1 MKDEKVMIF
10 SHRYIIIL
18 MMIVLIFSACGINP
32 VTRTRELNF
41 ISEEREIS
49 LGRNASSSISQ
60 QYGIYNNTELEHYV
74 NEVGQRLVGVSDRN
88 SIPYEFH
95 VVDIPML
102 NAFALPGGY
111 IYITRGLLAELDNE
125 AQLASVLGH
134 EIGHVCARH
143 SASQLSE
150 QLAFTALTL
159 ASLAAPG
166 AREMAPVTAA
176 LTQSITLGYSRE
188 KEFEADAMGLTY
200 MYRAGY
206 DPMQASI
213 FLSQLS
219 RMSQGAAGYSVYTST
234 HPDIFDRISETRNK
248 AKQMVGFTISMN
260 KIRGQEG
267 KGEAEV
273 TKQEIAN
280 HRGNIFEDEYK
291 SHLDGLLYG
300 PSEAPRRLRIYT
312 VKEGDTIESIAE
324 DFVGNKRQAKEI
336 AELNKLEVDS
346 PLRAGQKLKIII

>member
-1 MKDEKVMIF
+1 MV
-10 SHRYIIIL
+10 
-18 MMIVLIFSACGINP
+18 IVLIFSACGINP
-32 VTRTRELNF
+32 VTRRREFN
-41 ISEEREIS
+41 IINEEREIS

-60 QYGIYNNTELEHYV
+60 QYGIYNNTKLEHYV
-74 NEVGQRLVGVSDRN
+74 NEVGQRLVSVSDRN

-95 VVDIPML
+95 VVDMPFL

-134 EIGHVCARH
+134 EIGHVCCRH

-159 ASLAAPG
+159 AALAAPG

-188 KEFEADAMGLTY
+188 KEFQADATGLKY

-206 DPMQASI
+206 DPMQVSI

-300 PSEAPRRLRIYT
+300 PREAPRRLRIYT

-336 AELNKLEVDS
+336 AELNKLEIDS
-346 PLRAGQKLKIII
+346 PLRVGQKLKIII

>member
-1 MKDEKVMIF
+1 MIF
-10 SHRYIIIL
+10 FHRYVIML
-18 MMIVLIFSACGINP
+18 MVIVLIFSGCGINP
-32 VTRTRELNF
+32 VTRTREFN
-41 ISEEREIS
+41 IINEEREIAI
-49 LGRNASSSISQ
+49 GRNVSYEISK
-60 QYGIYNNTELEHYV
+60 QYGVYHNTELENYV
-74 NEVGQRLVGVSDRN
+74 NKVGQQLVSVSDRN

-95 VVDIPML
+95 VLDMPFL

-176 LTQSITLGYSRE
+176 LTQSITLGYSRQ
-188 KEFEADAMGLTY
+188 KEFEADAMGLKY

-206 DPMQASI
+206 DPMQVSI
-213 FLSQLS
+213 FLTKLS
-219 RMSQGAAGYSVYTST
+219 RMAGGPVGYSVYCAT
-234 HPDIFDRISETRNK
+234 HPDTFDRISATRNK
-248 AKQMVGFTISMN
+248 AKQMVGFDITMD
-260 KIRGQEG
+260 KIKGQEG

-273 TKQEIAN
+273 TRQEIVGY
-280 HRGNIFEDEYK
+280 RGKILEDEYK

-300 PSEAPRRLRIYT
+300 PREAPRRIKIYT
-312 VKEGDTIESIAE
+312 VKAGDTIESIAE
-324 DFVGNKRQAKEI
+324 DFTGNKLQAKEI
-336 AELNKLEVDS
+336 AEFNELEVDS
-346 PLRAGQKLKIII
+346 PLRVGQKLKIII

>member
-1 MKDEKVMIF
+1 MIF

-18 MMIVLIFSACGINP
+18 MVIVLIFSACGINP

-49 LGRNASSSISQ
+49 LGRNASYEISK
-60 QYGIYNNTELEHYV
+60 QYGVYNNTDLEHYV
-74 NEVGQRLVGVSDRN
+74 NEVGQRLVNVSDRN

-95 VVDIPML
+95 IVDMPIL

-111 IYITRGLLAELDNE
+111 IYITRGLLAELENE

-150 QLAFTALTL
+150 QLAFTVLTL

-166 AREMAPVTAA
+166 TREMAPVTAA

-188 KEFEADAMGLTY
+188 KESEADAMGLKY

-206 DPMQASI
+206 DPMQVTI

-219 RMSQGAAGYSVYTST
+219 RMSQGPGGYGVYTST
-234 HPDIFDRISETRNK
+234 HPDIFDRISATRNE
-248 AKQMVGFTISMN
+248 AKQMVGFNIGMG

-267 KGEAEV
+267 KGQAEV
-273 TKQEIAN
+273 TKQEIMN
-280 HRGNIFEDEYK
+280 QRGNLFEDEYI

-300 PSEAPRRLRIYT
+300 PPEAPRRLRIYT

-324 DFVGNKRQAKEI
+324 DFSGNKRQAKEI
-336 AELNKLEVDS
+336 AELNKLEIDS
-346 PLRAGQKLKIII
+346 PLRVGQKLKIII

>member
-1 MKDEKVMIF
+1 MIVYQ
-10 SHRYIIIL
+10 RYIPIL
-18 MMIVLIFSACGINP
+18 ILTVLFFSACGINP

-49 LGRNASSSISQ
+49 LGRNASYEISK
-60 QYGIYNNTELEHYV
+60 QYGVYNNTELEQYV
-74 NEVGQRLVGVSDRN
+74 NEVGQRLVSVSDRT

-95 VVDIPML
+95 VVDMPML

-111 IYITRGLLAELDNE
+111 IYITRGLLAELENE

-150 QLAFTALTL
+150 QVAFTALTL

-166 AREMAPVTAA
+166 AREMAPVIPA

-188 KEFEADAMGLTY
+188 KESQADTMGLTY
-200 MYRAGY
+200 MNRAGY
-206 DPMQASI
+206 NSMEMSA
-213 FLSQLS
+213 FLTRLS
-219 RMSQGAAGYSVYTST
+219 RMAQGPGGYGVYTST
-234 HPDIFDRISETRNK
+234 HPDIFDRISATHNE
-248 AKQMVGFTISMN
+248 AKQIVGFDITMD

-273 TKQEIAN
+273 TRQEIMN
-280 HRGNIFEDEYK
+280 HRGKILEDEYI

-300 PSEAPRRLRIYT
+300 PREAPRRIRIYT
-312 VKEGDTIESIAE
+312 VKEGDTIESIAK
-324 DFVGNKRQAKEI
+324 DFAGNKLQAKEI
-336 AELNKLEVDS
+336 ADLNDLEVNS
-346 PLRAGQKLKIII
+346 PLRIGQKLKVII

>member
-1 MKDEKVMIF
+1 MIL

-18 MMIVLIFSACGINP
+18 LVIVFIFSDCGINP
-32 VTRTRELNF
+32 VTGRRELNF
-41 ISEEREIS
+41 INEEREIS
-49 LGRNASSSISQ
+49 LGRNASYSISQ
-60 QYGIYNNTELEHYV
+60 EYGVYKNTALENYV
-74 NEVGQRLVGVSDRN
+74 NEVGQRLVSVSDRN

-95 VVDIPML
+95 VIDMPFL

-150 QLAFTALTL
+150 QVAFQVLTL
-159 ASLAAPG
+159 AAIATPG

-188 KEFEADAMGLTY
+188 KEFEADAMGLAY

-206 DPMQASI
+206 DPMQVSI

-219 RMSQGAAGYSVYTST
+219 RMSQGATGYSVYCST
-234 HPDIFDRISETRNK
+234 HPDIFDRISATRNE
-248 AKQMVGFTISMN
+248 AKQIVGFAISMD
-260 KIRGQEG
+260 KIREQDG
-267 KGEAEV
+267 KGKAEV
-273 TKQEIAN
+273 TKEEIVGY
-280 HRGNIFEDEYK
+280 RGKILEDEYK

-300 PSEAPRRLRIYT
+300 PREAPRRLRIYT

-336 AELNKLEVDS
+336 AELNKLEIDA
-346 PLRAGQKLKIII
+346 PLRVGKKLKIIM

>member
-1 MKDEKVMIF
+1 MIF
-10 SHRYIIIL
+10 SRRFIL
-18 MMIVLIFSACGINP
+18 LLLVIVLIFSACGINP
-32 VTRTRELNF
+32 VTGKREINF
-41 ISEEREIS
+41 INEQREIA
-49 LGRNASSSISQ
+49 LGRNASYEISKE
-60 QYGIYNNTELEHYV
+60 YGVYNNTALESYV
-74 NEVGQRLVGVSDRN
+74 NDVGQQLVSVSDRN
-88 SIPYEFH
+88 SISYEFH
-95 VVDIPML
+95 VVDMPFL

-150 QLAFTALTL
+150 QLAFQVLTI
-159 ASLAAPG
+159 AAMAAPG
-166 AREMAPVTAA
+166 TREMAPVTAA

-188 KEFEADAMGLTY
+188 KEFEADAMGLAY

-206 DPMQASI
+206 DPIQASI

-234 HPDIFDRISETRNK
+234 HPDIFDRISATRNE
-248 AKQMVGFTISMN
+248 AKQTVGFSISMG
-260 KIRGQEG
+260 KIKGQEG

-273 TKQEIAN
+273 TKEEIVGY
-280 HRGNIFEDEYK
+280 RGKILEDEYK

-300 PSEAPRRLRIYT
+300 PREAPRRLRIYT

-324 DFVGNKRQAKEI
+324 DFTGNKFHAKEI
-336 AELNKLEVDS
+336 AEINKLEVDS
-346 PLRAGQKLKIII
+346 PLRVGQKLKIII